1 MIALTL
7 GDVAVWTVFLAG
19 MLTGAVLFAIVVLV
33 FGALG
38 MNRDDER

>member
-1 MIALTL
+1 MTL
-7 GDVAVWTVFLAG
+7 GDIAVWMVFLAG

-38 MNRDDER
+38 MNRDER